1 MAKLYIISVLK
12 SATLVLVGMVD
23 KLLILRVFGM
33 QISTRQSVEQFVQQ
47 HGGFLPT
54 SARKLVSTKK
64 EEKWYKQKKILI
76 QVFGSD

>member
-1 MAKLYIISVLK
+1 VVRLYIVLLLDI
-12 SATLVLVGMVD
+12 ATLGAVIHISIHLINGILISM
-23 KLLILRVFGM
+23 KLRE
-33 QISTRQSVEQFVQQ
+33 EQFVQQ